1 MSSAVISL
9 PVQGMRCASCAG
21 RIEKVVGKVKGVADV
36 TVNLAG
42 ARVLVTPA
50 DDADQGMPAAVVKA
64 VSDAGFTPVVAPLRL
79 KLTGLRCAGCV
90 GRVEKALRAVPGVID
105 VKISAATNVA
115 LIDAA
120 GVERNDLI
128 AAVIGAG
135 YGVADDGEGP
145 SPGGGQP
152 LPEGEVCEIGEGT
165 PTPTPAATHD
175 HAAMKAHQHGGH
187 PDGTGEGA
195 RAAGAILLSLP
206 LLLPMVGGPAL
217 PPLAQLVLG
226 SLVQFGLGWP
236 FYAGAWNALR
246 HGAASMD
253 VLVVLGTLAGW
264 GLSGWMQ
271 LNAHPGHEPHLYYEA
286 SSVIIAMLLLGRW
299 LEGRAKRRT
308 GEAIEALMALRPQVA
323 RVRGEKG
330 EQMLPLAQLRRGDV
344 VLVRGGEA
352 VPVDGTIL
360 EGDTH
365 LDESMITGE
374 SLPVSRGP
382 GARVTGGSTN
392 LDGFIAVRA
401 EALGADSTLSRII
414 RMVEAAGAAKAPI
427 QRLVDKVSAVFVPV
441 ILVLALLTLAGWLL
455 AGAGLETAMINAVS
469 VLVIAC
475 PCALGLA
482 TPTALMVGT
491 GTAARAGI
499 LIRDAEA
506 LERARDISVVAFD
519 KTGTLTDGKPAVAHV
534 HPAPGHSADEVLRL
548 AAAVQAG
555 SSHPLA
561 QAVRTARPDVPAA
574 ENIRALPGLGVEAQ
588 AEGKGLVL
596 GNARLMAERGV
607 DVTVLDSVARGL
619 TAQGRT
625 LSYLAGEGKVLGLL
639 AFGDAIKPTA
649 PAAIAR
655 LRAMGVRTVMLTGD
669 NAGAA
674 AAAAATLGVD
684 EVLAELAPQDKGEA
698 LNRLRNG
705 GRKVVAMVGDGINDA
720 PALAAA
726 DVGIAMGTGTDVAM
740 RAAGVTLMRGD
751 PALVADAIS
760 VSRRTVVKIRQNLFW
775 AFIYNLVGV
784 PLAMAGLLNP
794 MVAGA
799 AMALSSVCVVTNA
812 LTLRRWR
819 PGGQG

>member
-21 RIEKVVGKVKGVADV
+21 RIEKVVGQVKGVASV

-50 DDADQGMPAAVVKA
+50 DNADQAMPAAVVKA
-64 VSDAGFTPVVAPLRL
+64 VTDAGFTPQVEPMRL

-105 VKISAATNVA
+105 VKISQATSVA

-120 GVERNDLI
+120 GIDRNDLV
-128 AAVIGAG
+128 AAVVGAG
-135 YGVADDGEGP
+135 YGVADDGDGGP
-145 SPGGGQP
+145 PGGGQP
-152 LPEGEVCEIGEGT
+152 GPDGEACEIGGS
-165 PTPTPAATHD
+165 AADAPVRHD
-175 HAAMKAHQHGGH
+175 HAAHHHAATA
-187 PDGTGEGA
+187 DGSGEGV

-264 GLSGWMQ
+264 GLSGWM
-271 LNAHPGHEPHLYYEA
+271 LINAHPGHVPHLYYEA

-323 RVRGEKG
+323 RVRGETG
-330 EQMLPLAQLRRGDV
+330 EQMLPLARLRRGDV

-360 EGDTH
+360 EGQTH

-441 ILVLALLTLAGWLL
+441 ILVLALLTLGGWLL
-455 AGAGLETAMINAVS
+455 AGAGVETALINAVS

-506 LERARDISVVAFD
+506 LERARDINVVAFD

-534 HPAPGHSADEVLRL
+534 QPVPGGSVDEVLRL

-561 QAVRTARPDVPAA
+561 HAVLTARPNVPAA
-574 ENIRALPGLGVEAQ
+574 ADIRALPGLGVEAR
-588 AEGKGLVL
+588 AEGRDLLL

-607 DVTVLDSVARGL
+607 DVAALDSVARGL
-619 TAQGRT
+619 AAQGRT
-625 LSYLAGEGKVLGLL
+625 LSYLAGDGLVLGLL

-655 LRAMGVRTVMLTGD
+655 LRSMGVRTVMLTGD

-674 AAAAATLGVD
+674 ASAAASLGVD

-705 GRKVVAMVGDGINDA
+705 GSRVVAMVGDGINDA

-740 RAAGVTLMRGD
+740 RAAGITLMRGD
-751 PALVADAIS
+751 PALVADAIA

-819 PGGQG
+819 QGGER

>member
-21 RIEKVVGKVKGVADV
+21 RVEKVVGQVKGVAGV
-36 TVNLAG
+36 IVNLAG

-50 DDADQGMPAAVVKA
+50 DDADQAMPAAVVKA
-64 VSDAGFTPVVAPLRL
+64 VTDAGFTPLVEPLRL

-105 VKISAATNVA
+105 VKISQATSVA

-120 GVERNDLI
+120 GVDRTDLA
-128 AAVIGAG
+128 AAVVGAG
-135 YGVADDGEGP
+135 YGVAEEGDGGP
-145 SPGGGQP
+145 PGGGQP
-152 LPEGEVCEIGEGT
+152 GPDGSVCDTGATGT
-165 PTPTPAATHD
+165 TGTQAPAQHD
-175 HAAMKAHQHGGH
+175 HAAHQHAASM
-187 PDGTGEGA
+187 DGAGEGA
-195 RAAGAILLSLP
+195 RATGAILLSLP

-217 PPLAQLVLG
+217 PPLAQMLLG

-264 GLSGWMQ
+264 GLSGWMV
-271 LNAHPGHEPHLYYEA
+271 LNAHPGHVPHLYYEA

-308 GEAIEALMALRPQVA
+308 GEAIEALMALRPQMA

-344 VLVRGGEA
+344 VLIRAGEA
-352 VPVDGTIL
+352 VPVDGSIL
-360 EGDTH
+360 EGQTH

-427 QRLVDKVSAVFVPV
+427 QRLVDKVSAVFVPT

-455 AGAGLETAMINAVS
+455 SGAGLETALINAVS

-506 LERARDISVVAFD
+506 LERARDIAVVAFD

-534 HPAPGHSADEVLRL
+534 QPAAGHSADEVLRL

-555 SSHPLA
+555 SAHPLA
-561 QAVRTARPDVPAA
+561 HAVLTARPGVPAA
-574 ENIRALPGLGVEAQ
+574 TDIRTLPGLGVEAR
-588 AEGKGLVL
+588 AEGKATLL

-607 DVTVLDSVARGL
+607 DVTPLDSVARAL

-625 LSYLAGEGKVLGLL
+625 LSYLAADGRVLGLL
-639 AFGDAIKPTA
+639 AFGDAIKATA

-655 LRAMGVRTVMLTGD
+655 LRSMGVRTVMLTGD

-674 AAAAATLGVD
+674 ATAAATLGVD
-684 EVLAELAPQDKGEA
+684 EVLAELAPQDKGEV
-698 LNRLRNG
+698 LGRLRQGG
-705 GRKVVAMVGDGINDA
+705 GRVVAMVGDGINDA

-751 PALVADAIS
+751 PALVADAIAI
-760 VSRRTVVKIRQNLFW
+760 SRRTVVKIRQNLFW

-819 PGGQG
+819 PGGQE